1 MDGACTREGDKQ
13 MDAYWTDS
21 ANEMI
26 AFLDPDNER
35 QLHVLKGDLIG
46 LRNALKG
53 TRFDTMEDREL
64 ATVAATAITLTR
76 RRDAKN

>member
-35 QLHVLKGDLIG
+35 QLHILKGDLVG
-46 LRNALKG
+46 LRNSLKG
-53 TRFDTMEDREL
+53 TRFEAMEDREL
-64 ATVAATAITLTR
+64 ATVAATAVTLTR

>member
-1 MDGACTREGDKQ
+1 MYAGRRQADG
-13 MDAYWTDS
+13 YWTDS

-35 QLHVLKGDLIG
+35 QLHILKGDLVG
-46 LRNALKG
+46 LRNSLKG
-53 TRFDTMEDREL
+53 TRFEAMEDREL
-64 ATVAATAITLTR
+64 ATVAATVITLTR

>member
-1 MDGACTREGDKQ
+1 

-35 QLHVLKGDLIG
+35 QLHILKGDLVG
-46 LRNALKG
+46 LRNSLKG
-53 TRFDTMEDREL
+53 TRFEAMEGPRARDGSGDCNHLDEE
-64 ATVAATAITLTR
+64 TR
-76 RRDAKN
+76 C

>member
-1 MDGACTREGDKQ
+1 

-35 QLHVLKGDLIG
+35 QLHILKGDLIG

-53 TRFDTMEDREL
+53 TNSIRWR
-64 ATVAATAITLTR
+64 TASLQR
-76 RRDAKN
+76 

>member
-1 MDGACTREGDKQ
+1 

-35 QLHVLKGDLIG
+35 QLHILKGDLVG
-46 LRNALKG
+46 LRNSLKG
-53 TRFDTMEDREL
+53 TKFEAMEDREL
-64 ATVAATAITLTR
+64 ATVAATAVTLTR